1 MKYPLWITFKY
12 TMFYRSSKEIG
23 YTKSITSE
31 KDFINFI
38 NRIDLEQKM
47 IKEFKV
53 NGQTFPI
60 ERLTNIFLK
69 AAEFKTEEAI

>member
-31 KDFINFI
+31 RDFINFI

-53 NGQTFPI
+53 NGQTFSI

-69 AAEFKTEEAI
+69 AAEFKREEAI

>member
-31 KDFINFI
+31 RDFINFI

-60 ERLTNIFLK
+60 ARLTNIFLK